1 MSAGVE
7 LCKLLDAARVARM
20 RRAGA
25 LVLDVDDTLLARERA
40 GVGGVA
46 GVGVVGG
53 VDVVGDVHVGGDVGG
68 VDAGGDVGGVDV
80 SDVDVGDVGVVGV
93 GVGGGEETFAE
104 SAAAKKLPQLLRR
117 GFRVGLITGHGWRQL
132 ETRLVAPIVE
142 SLRETGDASS
152 VERLRIYANR
162 GATKI
167 VWDGERHTVDE
178 VYGERHQL
186 RGADVAALRGLLESL
201 GAEFGASVLARGEW
215 YGETF
220 PRFDFTTLPARVDER
235 EGAVLVLR
243 PLPARRHAADGAS
256 SARAEVYERGLRL
269 LRGANLEGDYE
280 LAESGRSSIEITR
293 RGVSKETAMRD
304 LLAEVSRATGE
315 DAEMVEGAFA
325 YVGDEFHA
333 GGNDAS
339 IPLVF
344 PRALCLSVAP
354 GGRGAGE
361 PQAGVVSLAGAA
373 DLAGARGTVA
383 THALLSHL
391 LNLSASV

>member
-7 LCKLLDAARVARM
+7 LGKLLDAPRVERL

-40 GVGGVA
+40 GGDGVR
-46 GVGVVGG
+46 G
-53 VDVVGDVHVGGDVGG
+53 
-68 VDAGGDVGGVDV
+68 
-80 SDVDVGDVGVVGV
+80 
-93 GVGGGEETFAE
+93 GGGEETFAE
-104 SAAAKKLPQLLRR
+104 SAAAALLPPLLRR
-117 GFRVGLITGHGWRQL
+117 GFRIGLITGHGWRQL
-132 ETRLVAPIVE
+132 RSRLVAPVVE
-142 SLRETGDASS
+142 RLRETGDAAAC
-152 VERLRIYANR
+152 VERLHIYANR

-167 VWDGERHTVDE
+167 VRDGERHRVDE
-178 VYGERHQL
+178 FYGERYQL
-186 RGADVAALRGLLESL
+186 RAADVATLRGLLESL
-201 GAEFGASVLARGEW
+201 GAEFDADVRARGEW
-215 YGETF
+215 YRETF

-269 LRGANLEGDYE
+269 LRRANLDGEYE

-315 DAEMVEGAFA
+315 GAADAEDALA
-325 YVGDEFHA
+325 YVGDEFYA
-333 GGNDAS
+333 GGNDAV

-354 GGRGAGE
+354 RRGADE
-361 PQAGVVSLAGAA
+361 SQAGVVSLASAA
-373 DLAGARGTVA
+373 EVAGAEGTAA
-383 THALLSHL
+383 THALLAHL
-391 LNLSASV
+391 LNLSA